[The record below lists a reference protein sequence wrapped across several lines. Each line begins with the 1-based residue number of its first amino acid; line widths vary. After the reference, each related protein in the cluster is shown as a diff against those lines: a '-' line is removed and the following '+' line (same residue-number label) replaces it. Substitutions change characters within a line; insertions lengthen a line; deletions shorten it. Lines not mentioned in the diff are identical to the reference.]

1 MLSFV
6 QWPSL
11 FSGPD
16 AMGPSSHQL
25 QRFKTPAGLIGLAF
39 AVRGDATARQPR
51 TKLASK
57 LDPIIRSMTPENA
70 QDLSARQQTS
80 ETSAYDGKCSEQDKA
95 FEIVQRAVELH
106 RLHFRPESR
115 NRATSYFSLSP
126 DILVGQDASKNEV
139 GRPFMLTRLSPG
151 RFDMPQVCLFPWA
164 APQRGRSP
172 PISGGEHMLLRRVV
186 AQQSE
191 NGELK

>member
-1 MLSFV
+1 M
-6 QWPSL
+6 
-11 FSGPD
+11 
-16 AMGPSSHQL
+16 
-25 QRFKTPAGLIGLAF
+25 AF
-39 AVRGDATARQPR
+39 AILRVPMQWVRHPANSSASRRRPASSMRSCFCCSRRCRRSSARA
-51 TKLASK
+51 KLASR

-70 QDLSARQQTS
+70 EDLSARQQTS
-80 ETSAYDGKCSEQDKA
+80 GTSASDGKCGEQDKA
-95 FEIVQRAVELH
+95 FEIVQCAVELH
-106 RLHFRPESR
+106 RLHLRPESR
-115 NRATSYFSLSP
+115 DRATSYFSLSP

-186 AQQSE
+186 AQQLE